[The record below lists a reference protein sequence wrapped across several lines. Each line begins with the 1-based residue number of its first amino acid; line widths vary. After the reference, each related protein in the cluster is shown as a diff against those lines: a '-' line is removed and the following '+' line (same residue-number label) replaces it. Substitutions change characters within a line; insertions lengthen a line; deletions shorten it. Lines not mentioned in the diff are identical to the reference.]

1 MASNTAS
8 SEITPQHELLINLE
22 KWSNHWLA
30 MGRRGDIIDV
40 ACSVIA
46 VAGGFLAAVLAAA
59 NRAPWLI
66 ASSAAIPALATSLQQ
81 RVDFRGRAAWYFLK
95 SAGYQALFLKF
106 KYGGKSA
113 QDAANELAELEV
125 SMEQQWSKFVRTAR
139 PTSK

>member
-8 SEITPQHELLINLE
+8 SEITPQHELLVDLE
-22 KWSNHWLA
+22 KWSDHLLA

-59 NRAPWLI
+59 KCDAWLI

-81 RVDFRGRAAWYFLK
+81 RVDFRGRSAWYFLK

-106 KYGGKSA
+106 KYGVKSG
-113 QDAANELAELEV
+113 QDVATELAELEL
-125 SMEQQWSKFVRTAR
+125 SMEQRWSKFVRTAR
-139 PTSK
+139 PTK